1 VTFQSWLAGTPK
13 DNANLVNKAS
23 SFLAWYLDTH
33 LSAPDD
39 FGRPVRSPHHFNP
52 VSRRVGHAYLSETNK
67 DPLPTRYLRELR
79 RILTENDWA
88 WPKQLQRDWIEC
100 IDHETGETVRTWCP
114 VRASVIALKLLLP
127 LRTFQVRMLDSG
139 EGDSLVYSDEGWHP
153 NTGPLAPKAGRKVRQ
168 GFLRRFSDSS
178 TGREVTGLFINTN
191 KTADRRASPSE
202 HGYEIPWE
210 HSEAIDIAKNLA
222 RWQARFNPVAGPL
235 AWNDVADPEVRLSG
249 TLRPGA
255 VHFLM
260 RDPCSKEHDQPVSD
274 STLNYFWAH
283 LLAELED
290 RLAARGDRRP
300 DGSRVRFTKHHQSG
314 DELAPLYGLH
324 SLRVSIL
331 TALLT
336 DGGVPLHILSK
347 VVAGHASIVMT
358 LYYVKTNPAELT
370 RCLTEATA
378 KVDACEQVDFVRYL
392 ASEQRK
398 EQGFVSNDA
407 AGAAALSRTDAGLWK
422 TLSTGICPVGG
433 TRCGDGGPRVAAGRH
448 APVPGG
454 ALNCTACR
462 FHITGPAFLPGLV
475 ARFNA
480 ASLSMEGA
488 RRERR
493 AAESALTAA
502 EDTRFDREQAGQPG
516 GASDVA
522 RGQARLEDAD
532 ARLGSAV
539 STMQA
544 SFELI
549 ERCKAVAATH
559 DGLNLVLPG
568 SEADLETAVRETTQ
582 VDLWDAVCQAAH
594 IHPCPEVSEATLR
607 RSQAL
612 DKMLMRHG
620 APPLLMGLSDE
631 VAMAAGNEMLRL
643 MSRQLGREAAL
654 TMIDGRSADMGD
666 LSTLVADMVTLL
678 PHDATAS
685 SSTGSGLL
693 Q

>member
-1 VTFQSWLAGTPK
+1 
-13 DNANLVNKAS
+13 
-23 SFLAWYLDTH
+23 
-33 LSAPDD
+33 
-39 FGRPVRSPHHFNP
+39 
-52 VSRRVGHAYLSETNK
+52 
-67 DPLPTRYLRELR
+67 
-79 RILTENDWA
+79 
-88 WPKQLQRDWIEC
+88 
-100 IDHETGETVRTWCP
+100 
-114 VRASVIALKLLLP
+114 
-127 LRTFQVRMLDSG
+127 
-139 EGDSLVYSDEGWHP
+139 
-153 NTGPLAPKAGRKVRQ
+153 
-168 GFLRRFSDSS
+168 
-178 TGREVTGLFINTN
+178 
-191 KTADRRASPSE
+191 
-202 HGYEIPWE
+202 
-210 HSEAIDIAKNLA
+210 
-222 RWQARFNPVAGPL
+222 
-235 AWNDVADPEVRLSG
+235 
-249 TLRPGA
+249 
-255 VHFLM
+255 
-260 RDPCSKEHDQPVSD
+260 
-274 STLNYFWAH
+274 
-283 LLAELED
+283 
-290 RLAARGDRRP
+290 
-300 DGSRVRFTKHHQSG
+300 
-314 DELAPLYGLH
+314 
-324 SLRVSIL
+324 
-331 TALLT
+331 
-336 DGGVPLHILSK
+336 
-347 VVAGHASIVMT
+347 
-358 LYYVKTNPAELT
+358 
-370 RCLTEATA
+370 
-378 KVDACEQVDFVRYL
+378 
-392 ASEQRK
+392 
-398 EQGFVSNDA
+398 
-407 AGAAALSRTDAGLWK
+407 
-422 TLSTGICPVGG
+422 
-433 TRCGDGGPRVAAGRH
+433 
-448 APVPGG
+448 
-454 ALNCTACR
+454 
-462 FHITGPAFLPGLV
+462 
-475 ARFNA
+475 
-480 ASLSMEGA
+480 MEGA